1 MAQTEQKLAELGLQL
16 PVLGAPKGNYLPA
29 LRVGELLFVSGQL
42 PLKDGACLFTGP
54 VGGERTIEEGQ
65 AAARQCALNAL
76 AVIKAALGSF
86 EAVGQIVSVTGYVLG
101 VPLFSQSPAVIN
113 GASDLLVA
121 VLGDRGR
128 HTRAAVS
135 VSGLPLNATV
145 EISVVVQVR
154 I

>member
-1 MAQTEQKLAELGLQL
+1 MCSAELKLAELGLTL
-16 PVLGAPKGNYLPA
+16 PVLGAPKGNYVPS

-42 PLKDGACLFTGP
+42 PLKDGACLHTGP
-54 VGGERTIEEGQ
+54 VGGERSIEEGQ

-76 AVIKAALGSF
+76 AVVKGALGSL

-101 VPLFSQSPAVIN
+101 VPLFAQSPAVIN